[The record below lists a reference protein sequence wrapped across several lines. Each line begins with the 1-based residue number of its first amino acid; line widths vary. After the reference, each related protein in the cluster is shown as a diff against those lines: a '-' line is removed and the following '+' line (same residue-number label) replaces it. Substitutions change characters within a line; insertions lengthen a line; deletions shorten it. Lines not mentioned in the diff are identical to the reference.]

1 MKLDS
6 FENVIKWLTEAI
18 TKAVKAIQEFYG
30 WFNEK
35 KDAIEEAAKED

>member
-6 FENVIKWLTEAI
+6 IENVIKWLTEAV

-30 WFNEK
+30 WVKEK
-35 KDAIEEAAKED
+35 KEGIEDAAEE